1 MKTKFAFVYHTAEN
15 HDELQKI
22 DASTLRK
29 AFKCKKV
36 NSLELRGVKRTKASQ
51 LKNPRLD
58 HKDNWTNLDYS
69 KLWTLNVFL
78 DNVYNSIYQTK
89 EHEGYVYKA
98 LFVFSD
104 DAISTNAF
112 FKFTGPQFFFFRMNK
127 DDLDEFQD
135 LSTLYSIH
143 TRLTEPYW
151 YTQAKR
157 EDILAQLKLTTK
169 EQEFLRSGALKLEQ
183 KIISAYDKMF
193 KNEISKLNEILS
205 NGWD

>member
-15 HDELQKI
+15 HDELQQI

-36 NSLELRGVKRTKASQ
+36 NSLELRGAKPTKASQ
-51 LKNPRLD
+51 LKNPKLER
-58 HKDNWTNLDYS
+58 KDNWTNLDYF
-69 KLWTLNVFL
+69 KLWDLNVFL
-78 DNVYNSIYQTK
+78 NNVYDTIYQTK
-89 EHEGYVYKA
+89 EHEGYVHKA

-112 FKFTGPQFFFFRMNK
+112 FKFTGPQFFFFRMDK
-127 DDLDEFQD
+127 DDLDEFEK
-135 LSTLYSIH
+135 LSTFHNIH
-143 TRLTEPYW
+143 SRLTEPYW
-151 YTQAKR
+151 YTQDKR
-157 EDILAQLKLTTK
+157 EDILTQLTLTTK

-183 KIISAYDKMF
+183 KIITTYDKMF
-193 KNEISKLNEILS
+193 KNEISRLKEMLS